1 MLGAGVADV
10 WWLFAAVVMLET
22 DAFMVES
29 DCTATVN
36 CGVDEAFSATSY
48 GLRLGVA
55 AGGVGKVVAGGVDK
69 VGEIV
74 GGVVGGGVLD
84 RMVGG

>member
-55 AGGVGKVVAGGVDK
+55 AGGVDK
-69 VGEIV
+69 VGEIVGGVV